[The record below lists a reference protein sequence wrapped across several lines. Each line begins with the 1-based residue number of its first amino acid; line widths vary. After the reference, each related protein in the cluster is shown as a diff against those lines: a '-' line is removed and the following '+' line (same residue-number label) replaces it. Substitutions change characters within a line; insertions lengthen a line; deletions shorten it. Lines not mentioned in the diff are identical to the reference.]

1 MGYRKL
7 SEEEKLRISQ
17 IRLCRKVLRNQGIE
31 ALYEVGVR
39 SMGLSEDLYTKL
51 ESANINKFGDLVFSN
66 TVDILKVLDGD
77 YQNYKMIKKTLQM
90 FGLGFNT
97 LSTNRSEDMTTA
109 RVVRSASNDIME
121 TAENLEKSEK

>member
-1 MGYRKL
+1 
-7 SEEEKLRISQ
+7 
-17 IRLCRKVLRNQGIE
+17 
-31 ALYEVGVR
+31 
-39 SMGLSEDLYTKL
+39 MGLSEDLYTKL

>member
-1 MGYRKL
+1 MAKL

-77 YQNYKMIKKTLQM
+77 YQNYKMIKKQVAQKY
-90 FGLGFNT
+90 
-97 LSTNRSEDMTTA
+97 TA
-109 RVVRSASNDIME
+109 
-121 TAENLEKSEK
+121 